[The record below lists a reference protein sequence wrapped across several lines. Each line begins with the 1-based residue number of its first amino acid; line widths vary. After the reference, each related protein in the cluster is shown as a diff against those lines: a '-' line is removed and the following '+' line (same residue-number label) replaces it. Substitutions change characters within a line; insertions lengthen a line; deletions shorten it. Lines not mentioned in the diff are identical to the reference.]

1 MMSRS
6 GRSPERTPK
15 KGRKVPPALP
25 PKSIKGID
33 LHLHAGQE
41 RDVPMKQLVQSFVD
55 RGISFLGLLDHS
67 ELYEMGDEALRAEHG
82 QVVYPSSTQGL
93 ISFYREVDGMK
104 HAFRGTASI
113 YSGLEVGEWDILR
126 VSRDFILDP
135 DFVGC
140 HMNTSC
146 HDPNYRHY
154 ENASCGG
161 HLARRARELL
171 GICRPVAKPAVLFH
185 PFHRRLQELRALIQ
199 TQGNLADEELFTK
212 EDAATFIDGVDL
224 QGLYVELNFG
234 DLYTAATHPDLLK
247 LLRRTCLTFKHLG
260 LGFSLGSD
268 YHKTPQQFRD
278 PTELVESLGL
288 GLKDFSLAY
297 HLADQE

>member
-6 GRSPERTPK
+6 GRSPDRTPK
-15 KGRKVPPALP
+15 KGRKVPTASP
-25 PKSIKGID
+25 PSSVKGID

-41 RDVPMKQLVQSFVD
+41 RDVPMRQLVQSFVD

-93 ISFYREVDGMK
+93 ISFYREVYGMK

-224 QGLYVELNFG
+224 EGLYIELNYG

-247 LLRRTCLTFKHLG
+247 LLRRTCLRFKHLG

-297 HLADQE
+297 DLADQE

>member
-1 MMSRS
+1 
-6 GRSPERTPK
+6 
-15 KGRKVPPALP
+15 
-25 PKSIKGID
+25 
-33 LHLHAGQE
+33 
-41 RDVPMKQLVQSFVD
+41 MKQLVQSFVD

-212 EDAATFIDGVDL
+212 EDAATFIDGVDFE
-224 QGLYVELNFG
+224 GLYVELNFG

-297 HLADQE
+297 DLADQE